1 MSVDVRSMSQDEYMS
16 KLVHPMLNEA
26 LEVVIFIIILANLTH
41 NLNGRNNLTLRE
53 VEGIKNIG

>member
-26 LEVVIFIIILANLTH
+26 LEVVIFYYNFS
-41 NLNGRNNLTLRE
+41 
-53 VEGIKNIG
+53 